1 MPMQEVAFNLKTFN
15 DKSRTNRSTTTESG
29 SIMGFVEVNINGQW
43 MNLMHLTL
51 RCQLCNEE
59 IILAHVAKIEN
70 ADAPVNATWTC
81 KRCHSVNG

>member
-1 MPMQEVAFNLKTFN
+1 MACYIKALQ
-15 DKSRTNRSTTTESG
+15 DKSRTNTSCTTGSE

-59 IILAHVAKIEN
+59 IILAHVAKVEN

-81 KRCHSVNG
+81 KKCHSING

>member
-1 MPMQEVAFNLKTFN
+1 MQYRLVQPWICWQVGTSKVEEYL
-15 DKSRTNRSTTTESG
+15 
-29 SIMGFVEVNINGQW
+29 MGFVEVNINGQW

-59 IILAHVAKIEN
+59 IILAHVAKVEN

-81 KRCHSVNG
+81 KKCHSING

>member
-1 MPMQEVAFNLKTFN
+1 MFNSLVQPCIIRQVGT
-15 DKSRTNRSTTTESG
+15 S
-29 SIMGFVEVNINGQW
+29 SIKECVMGFVEVNINGQW

-59 IILAHVAKIEN
+59 VILAHVAKIEN

-81 KRCHSVNG
+81 KKCHSING

>member
-1 MPMQEVAFNLKTFN
+1 MRNSLVQHGIIWKMGTPKVEECV
-15 DKSRTNRSTTTESG
+15 
-29 SIMGFVEVNINGQW
+29 MGFVEVKINGQW

>member
-1 MPMQEVAFNLKTFN
+1 MGEAEG
-15 DKSRTNRSTTTESG
+15 ESV
-29 SIMGFVEVNINGQW
+29 MGFVEVNINGQW

-70 ADAPVNATWTC
+70 ADAPVNAT
-81 KRCHSVNG
+81 

>member
-1 MPMQEVAFNLKTFN
+1 MLNSLVRHGIVRQMGTSKVEERV
-15 DKSRTNRSTTTESG
+15 
-29 SIMGFVEVNINGQW
+29 MGFVEVKVNGQW

>member
-1 MPMQEVAFNLKTFN
+1 MQYGLVQPCII
-15 DKSRTNRSTTTESG
+15 RQVGTTKVEEYL
-29 SIMGFVEVNINGQW
+29 MGFVEVNINGQW

-59 IILAHVAKIEN
+59 IILAHVAKVEN

-81 KRCHSVNG
+81 KKCHSING